1 MCLTLP
7 DARGSLAGEGLA
19 VDGNRRSF
27 DSLRSLRM
35 TRYQYINIKS
45 KDRKSED
52 IKGKGVIDIPP

>member
-1 MCLTLP
+1 MCLILP

-35 TRYQYINIKS
+35 TRYQYIKGKNIK
-45 KDRKSED
+45 RKN
-52 IKGKGVIDIPP
+52 IIDIPP